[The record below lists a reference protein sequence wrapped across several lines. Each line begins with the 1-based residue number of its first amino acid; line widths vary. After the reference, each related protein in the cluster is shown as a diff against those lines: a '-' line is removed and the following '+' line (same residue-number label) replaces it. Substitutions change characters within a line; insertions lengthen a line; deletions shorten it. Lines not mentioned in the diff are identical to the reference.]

1 MEREKK
7 RGRSLL
13 KNARDCSGDRAAN
26 IPFFP
31 YFSTF
36 FSFQPFSKAYRDA
49 VQRRCAVKNSGSPA
63 ECRRKFSFSTAFEGG
78 CGGGGGRGEEEWTWN
93 QRVER
98 FSAEA
103 AGWLLSDV
111 VSFAIYSPR
120 ASPLVKV
127 NNYADASGGRALLF
141 AFLFFFFW
149 KESWKFFSFLFSY
162 HNGIFVAMV
171 ILMDEADNCCNII
184 LSNFESEV
192 YLSRISFLTDR
203 GYRN

>member
-1 MEREKK
+1 M
-7 RGRSLL
+7 L
-13 KNARDCSGDRAAN
+13 KNARDCSSDRAAN
-26 IPFFP
+26 IPFFSS

-36 FSFQPFSKAYRDA
+36 FSRLNPPPPS
-49 VQRRCAVKNSGSPA
+49 RRHIATPSNVVKNSGSPA
-63 ECRRKFSFSTAFEGG
+63 ECRRKFSFSTAFEGWT
-78 CGGGGGRGEEEWTWN
+78 RGQREEEEGGEGRWTWN

-141 AFLFFFFW
+141 AFFIFFFFLGGRE
-149 KESWKFFSFLFSY
+149 ESWKFFSSFSFITVFFFLFLE
-162 HNGIFVAMV
+162 MV
-171 ILMDEADNCCNII
+171 IK
-184 LSNFESEV
+184 
-192 YLSRISFLTDR
+192 
-203 GYRN
+203 

>member
-49 VQRRCAVKNSGSPA
+49 VQRRCAVKNSGFPA

-78 CGGGGGRGEEEWTWN
+78 CGGGGGRRGEEWTWN

-127 NNYADASGGRALLF
+127 NNYADASGGCALLF
-141 AFLFFFFW
+141 AFLFFFFL
-149 KESWKFFSFLFSY
+149 ERIVEIFFFSFL
-162 HNGIFVAMV
+162 
-171 ILMDEADNCCNII
+171 
-184 LSNFESEV
+184 LS
-192 YLSRISFLTDR
+192 
-203 GYRN
+203 